1 MELENR
7 IIDFLGS
14 TEMVL
19 AVVLRQTQD
28 KLQVQLEGGRS
39 DRASERQVVAVHGL
53 AGTDPARALQAQ
65 AARIQASMAEI
76 DLELLWESLQ
86 DQAGP
91 LAIAAMSR
99 EYFGDTEP
107 LHLSALARCL
117 AADPV
122 RFRRKGL
129 EFSVRTRAE
138 AAEVEEL
145 RRKRADRAQV
155 REQSQGWVRA
165 LLASQ
170 ERGTLPVPA
179 EMQDFVRQARD
190 YLLVGHNSDAV
201 NTLSEVAGSRRTARD
216 IALELVTRTGNLPAD
231 ADPFLL
237 VNGIHAGF
245 STAALECAGNLVPYS
260 ADSARTD
267 YSSVESF
274 SIDDDET
281 REVDDALSVERH
293 GDRTIVGIHIADPAH
308 FVAKDDVLDRV
319 AMERPLSLYLP
330 TTTVMMFP
338 DRLSCDLASL
348 SEGKLRATL
357 SFRVT
362 FGPDGA
368 IEDWEFHGAQIRVTR
383 RLSYE
388 QADAMLAAPQGTLG
402 EALTRLLQISE
413 KLAAARVAA
422 GGFTL
427 SRPEPSIHVVAG
439 RITVKVLDPNS
450 PSRRLVSEMM
460 VLANRLTAEYA
471 LRNDVP
477 VIYRVQD
484 PPSEPVQ
491 SVIRYDPVEF
501 ERQVRK
507 LKRTR
512 LSTIP
517 QPHTGLG
524 LELYT
529 QISSPIRRYAD
540 LVLARQLDARVEGR
554 EFPYSQV
561 ELLEVLGAVE
571 RMSQQNRS
579 LEREA
584 RRTWL
589 LEYVKQ
595 QKMGEDLDAVVV
607 NRDGRFVL
615 AELDGVFERGVL
627 FTIGSVQVGQRVRVR
642 VRDVHPKEGK
652 MALEM
657 LS

>member
-7 IIDFLGS
+7 IIDYLGS

-19 AVVLRQTQD
+19 AVVLRQTHD
-28 KLQVQLEGGRS
+28 KLQVQLEGGRN
-39 DRASERQVVAVHGL
+39 DRAAERQVVAVHGTVT
-53 AGTDPARALQAQ
+53 TDPSHAL
-65 AARIQASMAEI
+65 AALAIRIQATMAEI

-86 DQAGP
+86 DQPGP
-91 LAIAAMSR
+91 IAIGTMSR
-99 EYFGDTEP
+99 EYFGDVEP

-117 AADPV
+117 TADPV

-138 AAEVEEL
+138 AAEVEAL
-145 RRKRADRAQV
+145 RRKRADRAQL
-155 REQSQGWVRA
+155 RDQSQAWVRA
-165 LLASQ
+165 LLANP
-170 ERGTLPVPA
+170 ERGQLSVPA

-190 YLLVGHNSDAV
+190 YLLVGHSCDAV
-201 NTLSEVAGSRRTARD
+201 NTLSEVGGTRRTARD
-216 IALELVTRTGNLPAD
+216 LALELVTRTGNLPAD

-245 STAALECAGNLVPYS
+245 STAVLEYAAGLVPYVG
-260 ADSARTD
+260 DSARAD
-267 YSSVESF
+267 YSGLESF

-281 REVDDALSVERH
+281 REVDDALSVERD

-308 FVAKDDVLDRV
+308 FVSKDDVLDRV

-357 SFRVT
+357 SFRVV
-362 FGPDGA
+362 FGPDGSL
-368 IEDWEFHGAQIRVTR
+368 EDWEFAGAQVRVTR
-383 RLSYE
+383 RLSYD
-388 QADAMLAAPQGTLG
+388 QADALLAAPQGGLG
-402 EALTRLLQISE
+402 ESLTRLLRISE
-413 KLAAARVAA
+413 TLAAGRVAA

-427 SRPEPSIHVVAG
+427 SRPEPSIHVVGG
-439 RITVKVLDPNS
+439 RITVKVLDPTS
-450 PSRRLVSEMM
+450 PSRRVVSEMM
-460 VLANRLTAEYA
+460 ILANRLTAEYA
-471 LRNDVP
+471 LRHDIP

-491 SVIRYDPVEF
+491 SMTRYDPVDF

-517 QPHTGLG
+517 QRHAGLG

-540 LVLARQLDARVEGR
+540 LVLARQLDAHVEGR
-554 EFPYSQV
+554 AFPYSQV

-571 RMSQQNRS
+571 RMSQQNRM

-584 RRTWL
+584 RRNWL
-589 LEYVKQ
+589 LEYVRQ

-657 LS
+657 IS

>member
-14 TEMVL
+14 SEMVL
-19 AVVLRQTQD
+19 AVVLRQSHG

-39 DRASERQVVAVHGL
+39 DRAAERQIVAVHGA
-53 AGTDPARALQAQ
+53 AGADPTRALRLLAE
-65 AARIQASMAEI
+65 RIQASMADI
-76 DLELLWESLQ
+76 DVELLWESLL
-86 DQAGP
+86 DHSGP
-91 LAIAAMSR
+91 LAISTMSR
-99 EYFGDTEP
+99 QYFGDAEP

-122 RFRRKGL
+122 HFRRKGL
-129 EFSVRTRAE
+129 EFSVRTREE

-145 RRKRADRAQV
+145 RRRRAMRAQV
-155 REQSQGWVRA
+155 REQSQAWLRA
-165 LLASQ
+165 LLASP
-170 ERGTLPVPA
+170 ERGPISVP
-179 EMQDFVRQARD
+179 EELQDFVRQARD
-190 YLLVGHNSDAV
+190 FLLLGHNSEAV
-201 NTLSEVAGSRRTARD
+201 NTLSDVAGSRRTAREV
-216 IALELVTRTGNLPAD
+216 ALDLVTRTGNLPAD

-237 VNGIHAGF
+237 VNGVHAGF
-245 STAALECAGNLVPYS
+245 SAAVLEYAEGLAPYA
-260 ADSARTD
+260 ADSSRSD
-267 YSSVESF
+267 YTTVETF

-281 REVDDALSVERH
+281 REVDDALSVERQ
-293 GDRTIVGIHIADPAH
+293 GDRTTVGIHIADPAH

-319 AMERPLSLYLP
+319 AVERPLSLYLP
-330 TTTVMMFP
+330 TTTVLMFP
-338 DRLSCDLASL
+338 ERLGCDLASL
-348 SEGKLRATL
+348 SAGRLRATL

-362 FGPDGA
+362 FGPDGTL
-368 IEDWEFHGAQIRVTR
+368 EDWEFAGGQIRVSR

-388 QADAMLAAPQGTLG
+388 QADALLRAPEGTLG
-402 EALTRLLQISE
+402 EALTRLLRISE
-413 KLAAARVAA
+413 TLAAARAAA
-422 GGFTL
+422 GGVTL
-427 SRPEPSIHVVAG
+427 SRPDPIVHVSGDRVTVRVA
-439 RITVKVLDPNS
+439 DPNS

-471 LRNDVP
+471 LRHDVP

-491 SVIRYDPVEF
+491 SLTCYDPVEF

-517 QPHTGLG
+517 QPHAGLG
-524 LELYT
+524 LDLYA

-554 EFPYSQV
+554 EFPYSQT

-571 RMSQQNRS
+571 RMSQQNRA

-584 RRTWL
+584 RRRWL
-589 LEYVKQ
+589 LEYVRQ
-595 QKMGEDLDAVVV
+595 QKMTEELEAVVV
-607 NRDGRFVL
+607 SRDGRFVL
-615 AELDGVFERGVL
+615 AELDGICERGVL
-627 FTIGSVQVGQRVRVR
+627 FTVGTVQVGQRVRVR
-642 VRDVHPKEGK
+642 VRDVHPQEGK

-657 LS
+657 SR